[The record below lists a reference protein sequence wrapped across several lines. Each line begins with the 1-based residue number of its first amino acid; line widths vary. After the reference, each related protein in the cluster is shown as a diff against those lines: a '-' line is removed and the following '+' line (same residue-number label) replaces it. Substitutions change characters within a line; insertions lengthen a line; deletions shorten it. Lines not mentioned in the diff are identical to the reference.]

1 MEVKK
6 NCEHKDVRYEPSI
19 NEDGWSCMNCDAK
32 LGFRPDLDRS
42 QTQWKALAILNVL
55 HDGKIE
61 HVSNGSEGE
70 SIIWNMQRNCEKAD
84 RYDQTFIAITI
95 LRMMDLGEGKYWRE
109 EAKKKRFSSTT
120 QKKYTNEE

>member
-1 MEVKK
+1 MATNDEIKK

-19 NEDGWSCMNCDAK
+19 NEGGWICMNCHSE

-55 HDGKIE
+55 HDGGIV
-61 HVSNGSEGE
+61 HVSNGSEGDG
-70 SIIWNMQRNCEKAD
+70 IIWSMQRNCEKAD

-95 LRMMDLGEGKYWRE
+95 LRMMDVGEGKYWRE
-109 EAKKKRFSSTT
+109 EAKKKLASA
-120 QKKYTNEE
+120 YGVV